1 MHSKL
6 THTHAHTAPRREG
19 EGMTHYAVRA
29 RTDSV
34 TQFILFPKIVHSLKH
49 FNKYNN
55 KTHFYQIVTLF
66 TYHNI
71 SI

>member
-1 MHSKL
+1 
-6 THTHAHTAPRREG
+6 
-19 EGMTHYAVRA
+19 MTHYAVRA